1 MMYMKINFIDDKIIV
16 YLRDTFFKDDIKSA
30 TDDIKN
36 IFVKLITYYH
46 LKISGLYEV
55 FAYENKKYGTILEI
69 IKKEDLFNPDII
81 DIKIK
86 LFKNDNFYFKTKDF
100 FIISNYNNIY
110 YDNNYYYININNID
124 NIINIIEF
132 GDIIYNKKDNYLNNK
147 KLIK

>member
-1 MMYMKINFIDDKIIV
+1 MKIDFIDDKIII
-16 YLRDTFFKDDIKSA
+16 YLRDIFFNDDIKSA
-30 TDDIKN
+30 TMDVKN
-36 IFVKLITYYH
+36 IFIRLISYYH
-46 LKISGLYEV
+46 IKLSGLYDV
-55 FAYENKKYGTILEI
+55 YAYENNKYGTILEI
-69 IKKEDLFNPDII
+69 IKKENLFNPDII

-86 LFKNDNFYFKTKDF
+86 LFKNNNFYFKTKDF

-124 NIINIIEF
+124 NIIKVIEF